1 MMVTMAMSVPV
12 VMSVPV
18 PMPMPMPMP
27 IIMRASGGGTVAARV
42 CVAVMMR
49 VTHGANLAV
58 APGRDQNRRSA
69 RLPTPP

>member
-12 VMSVPV
+12 VMSV

>member
-1 MMVTMAMSVPV
+1 
-12 VMSVPV
+12 
-18 PMPMPMPMP
+18 MPMP

>member
-18 PMPMPMPMP
+18 PMPMPMP

>member
-1 MMVTMAMSVPV
+1 MMVTMTVATPMPVIMSVPV
-12 VMSVPV
+12 
-18 PMPMPMPMP
+18 P

-49 VTHGANLAV
+49 VTHDANLA
-58 APGRDQNRRSA
+58 APPGRDQNRRSA

>member
-18 PMPMPMPMP
+18 PVPVPMP

>member
-18 PMPMPMPMP
+18 PMPMP

-69 RLPTPP
+69 RMPTPP

>member
-1 MMVTMAMSVPV
+1 VPV
-12 VMSVPV
+12 
-18 PMPMPMPMP
+18 P
-27 IIMRASGGGTVAARV
+27 IIMRASGGGTVGPRV

-49 VTHGANLAV
+49 VTHDANLAV

>member
-12 VMSVPV
+12 VMSV
-18 PMPMPMPMP
+18 PMP

>member
-12 VMSVPV
+12 PVPV
-18 PMPMPMPMP
+18 PVP
-27 IIMRASGGGTVAARV
+27 IIMRASGGGTVAPRV

-58 APGRDQNRRSA
+58 APGRDQNRRRA

>member
-18 PMPMPMPMP
+18 PVPMP

>member
-18 PMPMPMPMP
+18 PMP

>member
-1 MMVTMAMSVPV
+1 MMVTMTVAMPVIMSV
-12 VMSVPV
+12 
-18 PMPMPMPMP
+18 P
-27 IIMRASGGGTVAARV
+27 IIMRASGGGTVDPRV

>member
-18 PMPMPMPMP
+18 PMPMP

>member
-18 PMPMPMPMP
+18 PMPVP
-27 IIMRASGGGTVAARV
+27 IIMRASGGGTVAPRV

-49 VTHGANLAV
+49 VTHGPNLAV